1 MRGRQFSLRIS
12 LFYVTSFL
20 VLGIFVPFFP
30 LWLQARGLTS
40 REIAIAMAAPMAARI
55 FIVPIMTLAADGMG
69 DRRLIVAV
77 CSLAALAALGVM
89 PAASG
94 FTALLLLAILYTG
107 AMTPVTPIVEAIAVE
122 GAARLA
128 IDYGRMRLWGSLSFI
143 GGSIGAG
150 VLLDAVTAAGIIWLL
165 VGACALLVFS
175 VVLLPG
181 RARQRNMPRPGAAA
195 LARFGAALFAAPQFL
210 LFTAAA
216 GAVMSSHAVFYAFG
230 SLHWRTLGFDGPTIG
245 LLWAVGVAAEVAL
258 FAFAAKL
265 IAPIPAPLLLLAGA
279 AGGVLRWTVTAIDPP
294 LGLLLPLQT
303 LHALSFA
310 ADPSRR
316 HEVPAIGGAGAFREF
331 RPGALCRGGVGAVHG
346 HRALRG
352 GPALRGVRRASLP
365 RHGAPVRGRRF
376 LRPGSQ
382 SALAGRAAGRAR
394 WKRDLT
400 PGEKPAQG
408 VFGGPLGLA
417 NRPAMAEPLRV
428 HHLHEPPQNHVL
440 VLGGGADRINADARR
455 RDHPGVYPG
464 GSRRAQNRACNES
477 DNPPTNHPSPP
488 QNSSTNSVRPLSENR
503 PGTRR

>member
-12 LFYVTSFL
+12 LFYMTSFL

-94 FTALLLLAILYTG
+94 FTALLVLAILYTG

-181 RARQRNMPRPGAAA
+181 RARQRSMPRPGAAA
-195 LARFGAALFAAPQFL
+195 LARFGAALFATPQFL

-279 AGGVLRWTVTAIDPP
+279 VGGFLRWTVTAIDPP

-310 ADPSRR
+310 AAHLGAMKFLQSA
-316 HEVPAIGGAGAFREF
+316 VPAHFASFGQGLYAAVVSGLFMGIALFAAGPLYAAF
-331 RPGALCRGGVGAVHG
+331 
-346 HRALRG
+346 
-352 GPALRGVRRASLP
+352 
-365 RHGAPVRGRRF
+365 
-376 LRPGSQ
+376 
-382 SALAGRAAGRAR
+382 AGRAY
-394 WKRDLT
+394 L
-400 PGEKPAQG
+400 
-408 VFGGPLGLA
+408 
-417 NRPAMAEPLRV
+417 AMALLCAAGGLFALALNRRWQGG
-428 HHLHEPPQNHVL
+428 LL
-440 VLGGGADRINADARR
+440 V
-455 RDHPGVYPG
+455 
-464 GSRRAQNRACNES
+464 
-477 DNPPTNHPSPP
+477 
-488 QNSSTNSVRPLSENR
+488 
-503 PGTRR
+503 